1 MFCQQCDA
9 VLILKKEKGK
19 QISEQSKIIV
29 CIDCGLEIT
38 NNKKDEGFL
47 IKQEI
52 EHGVDAFIEIVE
64 FRELDD
70 KISEEMREELRE
82 RYREDLT

>member
-19 QISEQSKIIV
+19 KNSNQSRIIV
-29 CIDCGLEIT
+29 CIDCGFKIVDNE
-38 NNKKDEGFL
+38 ESQGFL

-52 EHGVDAFIEIVE
+52 EHGVEAFIEIVE
-64 FRELDD
+64 FKDIDD

-82 RYREDLT
+82 RYREVII